1 MGKNEPRFSFE
12 EFVSASVGGVGL
24 LLVILGFLLAGFGT
38 VSNSTG
44 NLMVTVGLI
53 LLFLATAL
61 WVVWTQPW
69 KKFDDLQTAY
79 YTGHDHDHDDHA
91 EEDVEAEV
99 VATTSEGEVPAT
111 AHTEVPIETEM
122 VSTGSSE
129 QSVDAGDEV
138 ESPSEPAP
146 APEPVAKAE
155 PEPAPKAEK
164 KPEAAKKEV
173 PAVEESSEPQD
184 LTVVEGIGPKTAQAL
199 EAEGVTTY
207 AQLAKLSADDIEEM
221 VKVKHKVRI
230 LSGAAQTWPK
240 QAKYLAAG
248 DDEGLAAYQATLK
261 GGREVD

>member
-38 VSNSTG
+38 VSASTG
-44 NLMVTVGLI
+44 NLIVTVGLI

-69 KKFDDLQTAY
+69 KKFDDLKTGY
-79 YTGHDHDHDDHA
+79 YTGHDHGHADHT
-91 EEDVEAEV
+91 EEAVEAEE
-99 VATTSEGEVPAT
+99 VAATSEGEILAT
-111 AHTEVPIETEM
+111 AHANVPVETEM
-122 VSTGSSE
+122 VSAGSSE

-138 ESPSEPAP
+138 EAAEVEATPEP
-146 APEPVAKAE
+146 APEPVVEAEAE
-155 PEPAPKAEK
+155 PEPVEAE
-164 KPEAAKKEV
+164 A

-184 LTVVEGIGPKTAQAL
+184 LTVVEGIGPKTAEAL
-199 EAEGVTTY
+199 NAEGVTTY
-207 AQLAKLSADDIEEM
+207 AQLAKLSADDIEAM